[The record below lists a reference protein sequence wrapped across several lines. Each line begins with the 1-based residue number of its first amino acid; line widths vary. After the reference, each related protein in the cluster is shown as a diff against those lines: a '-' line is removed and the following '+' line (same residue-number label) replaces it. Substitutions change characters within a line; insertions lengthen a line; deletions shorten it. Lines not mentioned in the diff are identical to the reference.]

1 MGERNFEED
10 MAQFSALVLLLL
22 VVQVNSES
30 TEESPVRVDP
40 DVQRA
45 GDAYQQLE
53 VPQSTFVEMLP
64 PQAADEELP
73 SYLQEMKSEVQDSN
87 KKLRA
92 AKEALREAKK
102 HADVQPM
109 VAFSGKA
116 DIVPD
121 AMMEE
126 DTHASA
132 LAGAKAD
139 YSAAMSHMAKL
150 SKEMGQ
156 AAKVYDKRARQNA
169 VAEKSAARTE
179 REQLVAAAVV
189 PALAMQVGN
198 SMHAPGKTWDT
209 SDTDDSMVKV
219 SEVLKHK
226 EVQKLVAD
234 IQRKHQAA
242 KGPFGSLKSL
252 QADDKQDEANEAT
265 SMTHWNALVNGWTPR
280 QGENLEQFDKV
291 GHDADSVYE
300 AKQIESNLEKS
311 GHKLSKLQKN
321 EILEATKVHDANNR
335 QIEAARIRLKQM
347 QNLVEEDDAQ
357 AKKQLATAQAE
368 EIVDEGEAM
377 QSRVNA
383 ALIEPKMALNE
394 LKMVPSMSSTPSK
407 AQASMIASYQDVL
420 QKAAAY
426 KAAKKAE
433 EEVEQMDPAEMEGL
447 VQENE

>member
-10 MAQFSALVLLLL
+10 MARFSALVLLLL
-22 VVQVNSES
+22 VVQVNSKS

-226 EVQKLVAD
+226 E
-234 IQRKHQAA
+234 
-242 KGPFGSLKSL
+242 
-252 QADDKQDEANEAT
+252 DEANEAT